1 MPFCLFSILD
11 SRLQNRNRSFTLFF
25 FFRSLQVSSFDLAY
39 QPSMTSNWTE
49 DILKELNLRD
59 EKEKQNSSYFIAFSQ
74 LSQKLTNKG
83 TGHRPTISSSSTDS
97 SVPPSSGSSSSDSPS
112 PSLTAPVS
120 KQNQST
126 TAIIDEFTLKEN
138 QTLKME
144 NNELIQ
150 SLNQSTITNEKLESI
165 IQQQSNII
173 KSLESK
179 NTKLKNKID
188 GMVLEIKEKNKTIEL
203 INDEILTNQ
212 IQFNVMRDK
221 LEKLEKQ

>member
-1 MPFCLFSILD
+1 
-11 SRLQNRNRSFTLFF
+11 
-25 FFRSLQVSSFDLAY
+25 
-39 QPSMTSNWTE
+39 MTSSWTE

-59 EKEKQNSSYFIAFSQ
+59 EKEKQNSSYFIAFNQ
-74 LSQKLTNKG
+74 LSQKLANKG
-83 TGHRPTISSSSTDS
+83 TGHRPITSSSSTDS

-112 PSLTAPVS
+112 PSLTAPVV

-165 IQQQSNII
+165 IEQQSNII

-179 NTKLKNKID
+179 NVKLKNKID

-212 IQFNVMRDK
+212 IQFNVLRDK

>member
-1 MPFCLFSILD
+1 
-11 SRLQNRNRSFTLFF
+11 
-25 FFRSLQVSSFDLAY
+25 
-39 QPSMTSNWTE
+39 
-49 DILKELNLRD
+49 
-59 EKEKQNSSYFIAFSQ
+59 
-74 LSQKLTNKG
+74 
-83 TGHRPTISSSSTDS
+83 
-97 SVPPSSGSSSSDSPS
+97 
-112 PSLTAPVS
+112 
-120 KQNQST
+120 
-126 TAIIDEFTLKEN
+126 
-138 QTLKME
+138 ME